1 MERTNGSRANAWR
14 SMSGAASWSGRVMH
28 GLDPALH
35 RMMAA
40 GHQCEGTVHDVAGD
54 GLMAMLGA
62 PVTHDER
69 IGNSN
74 GLLAPPRR
82 RRPPQHPPLCA
93 RLLPCTH

>member
-1 MERTNGSRANAWR
+1 
-14 SMSGAASWSGRVMH
+14 MH

-40 GHQCEGTVHDVAGD
+40 GHQCEGTVNDVAGD

-93 RLLPCTH
+93 RLLRATQSAPEPGAAGWGRGARRDALE